1 MSSKAE
7 RIIAVFEAA
16 KGALILVA
24 GFGLLELLHRQARQL
39 AEKLVQHLHLNPSNY
54 YSHIFLDLADN
65 INNGQLWALAVLIIA
80 YATIRFLEAYGL
92 WNGRRWAEW
101 LAAASGGIYVP
112 LEIYELISHPSW
124 LKLLTLV
131 LNLSIV
137 IYMGYRLM
145 FKRLD

>member
-1 MSSKAE
+1 MTSKTE

-16 KGALILVA
+16 KGALVLVA

-39 AEKLVQHLHLNPSNY
+39 AEKLVQHLHLNPSNH

-65 INNGQLWALAVLIIA
+65 INNAQLWALAALIVA
-80 YATIRFLEAYGL
+80 YATIRFFEAYGL

-112 LEIYELISHPSW
+112 LETYELISSPSW
-124 LKLLTLV
+124 LKLVTLV
-131 LNLSIV
+131 LNLGIV

-145 FKRLD
+145 FKRFD